1 MELRHI
7 RYFKAV
13 AEERNFT
20 RAAEKLNIAQ
30 PPLSRQIQDL
40 EQDLGTKLFIRNP
53 HKILLTHEG
62 ELFLQYAN
70 QILDLVNRSAEE
82 VREAKEG
89 LQGTLYIAS
98 VEGYGPQFFAET
110 ISSFQKKYPHVQ
122 YNLWNGNSDD
132 VNARVSKGLCEIAMI
147 TAPYNKEGFE
157 VLPVH
162 QEPWV
167 AIFPHDHPLA
177 NNADKPLTPEELLPY
192 ELLIPSRES
201 RKSEIDRWFSHT
213 GKAPVIRGRIAHMM
227 NAYEL
232 SRHGV
237 GVAIYPASISHM
249 IKNNE
254 ICIRQI
260 DHPDAFASYALI
272 WLRNHQL
279 SRTAEIFIEH
289 VKHQSLKP
297 SHTGLPG

>member
-1 MELRHI
+1 M
-7 RYFKAV
+7 
-13 AEERNFT
+13 
-20 RAAEKLNIAQ
+20 
-30 PPLSRQIQDL
+30 
-40 EQDLGTKLFIRNP
+40 
-53 HKILLTHEG
+53 
-62 ELFLQYAN
+62 
-70 QILDLVNRSAEE
+70 
-82 VREAKEG
+82 
-89 LQGTLYIAS
+89 
-98 VEGYGPQFFAET
+98 
-110 ISSFQKKYPHVQ
+110 
-122 YNLWNGNSDD
+122 
-132 VNARVSKGLCEIAMI
+132 
-147 TAPYNKEGFE
+147 
-157 VLPVH
+157 
-162 QEPWV
+162 V

-177 NNADKPLTPEELLPY
+177 SNADKPLTPEELLPY

>member
-13 AEERNFT
+13 AEELNFT

-82 VREAKEG
+82 VREVKEG

-110 ISSFQKKYPHVQ
+110 ISSFQ
-122 YNLWNGNSDD
+122 
-132 VNARVSKGLCEIAMI
+132 
-147 TAPYNKEGFE
+147 
-157 VLPVH
+157 
-162 QEPWV
+162 
-167 AIFPHDHPLA
+167 
-177 NNADKPLTPEELLPY
+177 
-192 ELLIPSRES
+192 
-201 RKSEIDRWFSHT
+201 
-213 GKAPVIRGRIAHMM
+213 
-227 NAYEL
+227 
-232 SRHGV
+232 
-237 GVAIYPASISHM
+237 
-249 IKNNE
+249 
-254 ICIRQI
+254 
-260 DHPDAFASYALI
+260 
-272 WLRNHQL
+272 
-279 SRTAEIFIEH
+279 
-289 VKHQSLKP
+289 
-297 SHTGLPG
+297 